1 MEDLIIRAVAKSD
14 TSLPTIEIGINK
26 SGHAI
31 FSLPPVGLP
40 LPDQYSD
47 SVEQGKQNRPLNSI
61 CTSQMSAC
69 LLLSLHQISAGLD
82 LKSRLQHGVGG
93 VSHFHLVSGSLD
105 MKNHRGACPPSW
117 H

>member
-47 SVEQGKQNRPLNSI
+47 SVEQGKQNRSLNSI

-69 LLLSLHQISAGLD
+69 LLLSLHQIGPLPTTTTYSSSCSSSSSPIANGEADAIL
-82 LKSRLQHGVGG
+82 L
-93 VSHFHLVSGSLD
+93 
-105 MKNHRGACPPSW
+105 
-117 H
+117 